1 MKPVTLSVQPGSNA
15 QPKSFYGMT
24 GESWGLTGITFT
36 ESSYP
41 AGLAMARHDH
51 CHPYCSFVLAGAY
64 AETVGS
70 VTRSVEPNH
79 ITFHPREEAHAV
91 RFGTHPSRIFRVEFN
106 ADWLADLVGN
116 RRMLHQPMHL
126 RNEPFKRHRVA
137 LYREFSRQDR
147 WSALAVEGIV
157 LELIAE
163 LGRLLETQS
172 SPCRQPLWIQQI
184 REQLEA
190 EFLTPPSLAQL
201 AQSVNVHPVTVAK
214 TFRTIFHVTMSEFIR
229 QRRIEFACGQLLQ
242 SQLSISQIAL
252 ESGFYD
258 QSHFTNAF
266 KRVMG
271 VTPAEYRTIN
281 QKTVGL

>member
-1 MKPVTLSVQPGSNA
+1 MKPVTISAQPGLSA
-15 QPKSFYGMT
+15 PPEPFYGMT
-24 GESWGLTGITFT
+24 RERWRLTGITFS

-41 AGLAMARHDH
+41 SGLTMARHDH
-51 CHPYCSFVLAGAY
+51 NHPYCSFVLAGAY
-64 AETVGS
+64 TETVGS
-70 VTRSVEPNH
+70 KTRSVESHH

-91 RFGTHPSRIFRVEFN
+91 GFGNHPTRIFRVEFN
-106 ADWLADLVGN
+106 TDWLVELVGN
-116 RRMLHQPMHL
+116 HRTLHLPLHL

-163 LGRLLETQS
+163 LGRLLETRS

-190 EFLTPPSLAQL
+190 EFLTPPSLTQL
-201 AQSVNVHPVTVAK
+201 AQSVNIHPVTVAK
-214 TFRTIFHVTMSEFIR
+214 TFRSVFHVTMSEFIR
-229 QRRIEFACGQLLQ
+229 QQRIEFACDQLLQ
-242 SQLSISQIAL
+242 SQLPINQIAL

-281 QKTVGL
+281 QKTVDL

>member
-1 MKPVTLSVQPGSNA
+1 MKPITLSAQPGAGA

-24 GESWGLTGITFT
+24 SESWRLTGITFT

-51 CHPYCSFVLAGAY
+51 YHPYCSFVLAGAY
-64 AETVGS
+64 TETIGS
-70 VTRSVEPNH
+70 MTRSVESRH

-91 RFGTHPSRIFRVEFN
+91 GFGTHPTRIFRVEFN
-106 ADWLADLVGN
+106 ADWLTELAGN
-116 RRMLHQPMHL
+116 QTALHRPMHL
-126 RNEPFKRHRVA
+126 RNEPFRRHRIA

-163 LGRLLETQS
+163 FGRLLETQS
-172 SPCRQPLWIQQI
+172 SPCRRPPWIEQI
-184 REQLEA
+184 REQLDA

-242 SQLSISQIAL
+242 NQL
-252 ESGFYD
+252 
-258 QSHFTNAF
+258 
-266 KRVMG
+266 
-271 VTPAEYRTIN
+271 PIN
-281 QKTVGL
+281 Q